1 MAKHQTLAILGCGG
15 CGTNIARLYQN
26 NDTINGPKVSY
37 YDTSVSNLN
46 QENEAQAYLIEGTD
60 GSGMK
65 RDLNVEPMRKNVAP
79 ALKKFSPGDFNIVVF
94 SASGGTG
101 SVFGPLILDELLT
114 RGVSAMVAVVGD
126 TDSAKATENTL
137 GTLRTLSALSAK
149 HKTSIPMIYSEMAPG
164 AQRRDVDKVIH
175 DSIKATQLLTNGQN
189 AELDSQDI
197 VHWMC
202 YERVTSHPPALSIL
216 NIYDANDK
224 VSDLHGALSVASLY
238 STTDEAHATV
248 TTAYKVKGYTN
259 AIGPGPLHFVL
270 TQEGLASAVE
280 KLERSL
286 KEHKAHDEA
295 IRQNHVTLHDSV
307 STSGDFLQF

>member
-26 NDTINGPKVSY
+26 NDAVLGPKVSY

-46 QENEAQAYLIEGTD
+46 LENEAHAFLIEGTD

-79 ALKKFSPGDFNIVVF
+79 ALKKFTPGDFNIVVF

-101 SVFGPLILDELLT
+101 SVFGPLILDELMT
-114 RGVSAMVAVVGD
+114 RGVPAMVAVIGD

-149 HKTSIPMIYSEMAPG
+149 HKTSIPMLYSEMSPG
-164 AQRRDVDKVIH
+164 AQRREVDKLIH
-175 DSIKATQLLTNGQN
+175 EGIDAIKLLTNGQN

-197 VHWMC
+197 VHWMH
-202 YERVTSHPPALSIL
+202 YERVTSHSAALSLL
-216 NIYDANDK
+216 NIYNANEK
-224 VSDLHGALSVASLY
+224 VADLHGALSVASLY
-238 STTDEAHATV
+238 ASTDDPHATV

-259 AIGPGPLHFVL
+259 AQGTVPLHFVL
-270 TQEGLASAVE
+270 TQEGLAAAVE
-280 KLERSL
+280 KLERTL
-286 KEHKAHDEA
+286 TEHRNHDEA
-295 IRQNHVTLHDSV
+295 IKKQHVVLHDERAAAN
-307 STSGDFLQF
+307 DFLQF